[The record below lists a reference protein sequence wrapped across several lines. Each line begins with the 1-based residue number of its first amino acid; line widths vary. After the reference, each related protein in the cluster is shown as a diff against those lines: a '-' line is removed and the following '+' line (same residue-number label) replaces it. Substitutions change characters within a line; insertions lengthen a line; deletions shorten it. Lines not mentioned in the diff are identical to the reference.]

1 MWQPSPWPASLT
13 LVGAGL
19 LAAGA
24 MTRSAPLMA
33 GAALVMAMA
42 APLEVPVKRLAV
54 LSAYPAAFV
63 LTLMWPGAALG
74 ITDLLGALLVSG
86 GVGALIL
93 RRQQA
98 AKDERW
104 QQRVVMALH
113 RGSQHLSEA
122 RDSRG
127 MIRAGLDTLDALKIA
142 PHLAFVA
149 YRGGTPMILA
159 GRGAYSEVVDT
170 PIHPSDAETASHS
183 VQTDHLVAERA
194 LALLQAD
201 DVRHTCMA
209 PVHGHAGVHLGIL
222 LLSRS
227 EDLPFAPDEQNAVE
241 AFARLLGGQLGQW
254 QAICDLREAND
265 QTLRALGAA
274 LEHRDDNTGGHT
286 TRVVGLAVRL
296 ARHLGWNE
304 RQIHALRCGAYLHD
318 LGKIAIPDHILHKA
332 GTLTEEERRVIQT
345 HAARGHDMLQDLQ
358 FLPSETLDLV
368 RYHHERWDGLGYP
381 AGLRGHQIPEAA
393 RLFSIIDV
401 YDALTHSR
409 PYKAAW
415 SRERAAQELR
425 EQAGRQF
432 DPVYVDAFLELVVER
447 DEAQLVS

>member
-1 MWQPSPWPASLT
+1 MWQRSPWPSSLT

-19 LAAGA
+19 LAAGTL
-24 MTRSAPLMA
+24 TRSTPLMA
-33 GAALVMAMA
+33 GAALVMALS
-42 APLEVPVKRLAV
+42 APVEVPVKRLAV
-54 LSAYPAAFV
+54 LAAYPAAFV
-63 LTLMWPGAALG
+63 LTLMWPG
-74 ITDLLGALLVSG
+74 TDLGAMDVLGALLVSG
-86 GVGALIL
+86 GVGTLVV

-98 AKDERW
+98 VQDEHW
-104 QQRVVMALH
+104 QQRVVTALH
-113 RGSQHLSEA
+113 QGSQHLSEA

-159 GRGAYSEVVDT
+159 GRGAYRAVVDT

-183 VQTDHLVAERA
+183 VQTDHLVAEQA
-194 LALLQAD
+194 LALLPPED
-201 DVRHTCMA
+201 RRHTHMA
-209 PVHGHAGVHLGIL
+209 PVYGHAGVHLGIL

-227 EDLPFAPDEQNAVE
+227 EDLPFTPEEHNAVQ

-286 TRVVGLAVRL
+286 GRVVGLSIRL

-332 GTLTEEERRVIQT
+332 GPLNEEERRIIQT

-358 FLPSETLDLV
+358 FLPAETLDLV
-368 RYHHERWDGLGYP
+368 RYHHERWDGHGYP
-381 AGLRGHQIPEAA
+381 AGLRGHQIPEVA

-401 YDALTHSR
+401 YDALTHAR

-415 SRERAAQELR
+415 SRARAAQELR
-425 EQAGRQF
+425 QQAGRQF
-432 DPVYVDAFLELVVER
+432 DPAYVEAFLELIVER